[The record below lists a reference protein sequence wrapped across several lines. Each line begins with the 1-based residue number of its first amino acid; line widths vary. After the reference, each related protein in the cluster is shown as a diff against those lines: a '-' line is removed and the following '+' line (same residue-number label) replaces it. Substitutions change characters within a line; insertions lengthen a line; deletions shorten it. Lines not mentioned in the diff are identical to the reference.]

1 MWPAL
6 HRTPMPTPCELC
18 CKEMSTS
25 SAGACSPGGSFNE
38 QPCLRLER
46 VSFGPQHDP
55 IRCRGYAGTLWSGWK
70 LVQGFPLLDMA
81 CMHAHSEKI
90 LGKGL
95 ATVRASQSGI
105 RGVS

>member
-1 MWPAL
+1 MKASLTMKLGGDALGHLKSQAAAWNSVVTVGLRPGVSACVIKHSFKGGAVWPAL

-46 VSFGPQHDP
+46 VLSNEFW
-55 IRCRGYAGTLWSGWK
+55 A
-70 LVQGFPLLDMA
+70 A
-81 CMHAHSEKI
+81 A
-90 LGKGL
+90 
-95 ATVRASQSGI
+95 
-105 RGVS
+105 